1 MIWLSFWLGFLSA
14 FLASAAVLAVVC
26 WYEEREDGKWS
37 KLAAPLRG
45 TYAVV
50 RIHSLSRN

>member
-1 MIWLSFWLGFLSA
+1 MTWLSVWLGVLSA

-37 KLAAPLRG
+37 KIAAPLRG